1 MNPFRQTTRSATTFR
16 SQPSP
21 RKFRLRLLL
30 LIGLFLL
37 TLVCSLGWGW
47 EHAAVH
53 AQNPAADTPVTSPN
67 TGIDKV
73 PAPPQSSGEAAAK
86 DPDVSDAIKKGG
98 VVEPLAAG
106 QYVLEFNRSPVV
118 GNRLRLRSIY
128 DETRLRFTRPRAWK
142 PKSAKLQLRFR
153 HSPALYATRS
163 NLTAYVNGASV
174 GSLPL
179 NKKQGEI
186 GSAIF
191 DVPPDIIQ
199 DYNEVV
205 LAALQ
210 NNSPTCTQDPFDPS
224 LWTEILPDSKLVF
237 DFQPQPIALNFSHYP
252 YPIFDNL
259 SLEPNQLAY
268 LLPNAMD
275 EPWLTA
281 TTRFQTSVGRF
292 AQYRPLNTRLLTA
305 IDQMKPN
312 ERLVIIGTPK
322 TQPALSQLTLPL
334 ALKEGQFQD
343 EQKKV
348 LPNDAGVVMLTTTA
362 DKSHPVLVVT
372 GNSPEGVAKAVQ
384 FLIQSRDRQLGTGQA
399 IVVRQV
405 NEVPAPPSR
414 EWAGYIPTAN
424 NFQLK
429 NLTTFDNKPYQD
441 MTVRGAD
448 APVMEFDFR
457 ALPDDQFATG
467 NFINLN
473 YSYSPQVNPLT
484 SLVEV
489 QLDGLA
495 LTGKKLDSVTGGSHE
510 TLRVALPEDRIK
522 PNSKI
527 RIRFQLDPRE
537 RRSCNRALDQQ
548 LWGTVHADTSFELNR
563 TNVAQVP
570 DLKLLQFGF
579 PFTAPQDLSKTAIV
593 LPDAPTTTDLAL
605 LFEVSARLG
614 RLSQSESLK
623 LDVFRAS
630 KLPTQTRSDRHLV
643 AIGTRKTFPLPEAL
657 QSEGFTLQ
665 DAFRRQRDKS
675 QVQTLPDA
683 EGLVKEIVSPWNR
696 DRVLLLLS
704 GQTSTGL
711 DYVRD
716 LLNRDFLFF
725 QLREDTV
732 LIDAGEPSPNPYD
745 PNAYTLEFLQQAKQK
760 QQISEMNL
768 VSRLLQTLRAS
779 WYVLAPG
786 FVIAALLL
794 YAIAQSY
801 LGRLHKK

>member
-1 MNPFRQTTRSATTFR
+1 MNPRTTHFASLCNRATLRRFC
-16 SQPSP
+16 
-21 RKFRLRLLL
+21 LRLLP
-30 LIGLFLL
+30 IALFLV
-37 TLVCSLGWGW
+37 TLVCSLSLDWQRPT
-47 EHAAVH
+47 V
-53 AQNPAADTPVTSPN
+53 AQSSPDTSVNPSA
-67 TGIDKV
+67 GIDKV
-73 PAPPQSSGEAAAK
+73 PAPPQVAGEAAAK
-86 DPDVSDAIKKGG
+86 DPDVSDAGKKGI

-142 PKSAKLQLRFR
+142 PKAAKLQLRFR

-186 GSAIF
+186 GSAIYTI
-191 DVPPDIIQ
+191 PPDLIQ
-199 DYNEVV
+199 DNNEVV
-205 LAALQ
+205 IAALQ

-237 DFQPQPIALNFSHYP
+237 DFQPQPIALNFSRYP

-268 LLPNAMD
+268 LLPNTID
-275 EPWLTA
+275 ESWLTA
-281 TTRFQTSVGRF
+281 TTRFQTNVGRF

-305 IDQMKPN
+305 IDQMQPN

-322 TQPALSQLTLPL
+322 TQPTLAQLTLPL
-334 ALKEGQFQD
+334 SLKDGQVRD
-343 EQKKV
+343 DKKNV
-348 LPNDAGVVMLTTTA
+348 LPNDAGVLMLTTTP
-362 DKSHPVLVVT
+362 DKRHSVLVIT
-372 GNSPEGVAKAVQ
+372 GNNADGVAKAVQ
-384 FLIQSRDRQLGTGQA
+384 FLIQPRDRQLGTGQA
-399 IVVRQV
+399 IVVHQV
-405 NEVPAPPSR
+405 TDVPAPAPR
-414 EWAGYIPTAN
+414 EWSGYLPTAN

-429 NLTTFDNKPYQD
+429 DLTTFDNKPYED

-457 ALPDDQFATG
+457 APPDDQFATG

-473 YSYSPQVNPLT
+473 YSYSPQVNPLN
-484 SLVEV
+484 SLIEV

-495 LTGKKLDSVTGGSHE
+495 LIGKKLDSITGASHE

-527 RIRFQLDPRE
+527 RVRFQLDPRE

-563 TNVAQVP
+563 ANVVQVP
-570 DLKLLQFGF
+570 DLKLLQFGY
-579 PFTAPQDLSKTAIV
+579 PFASPQDLSKTAIV
-593 LPDAPTTTDLAL
+593 LPDNPSTSDLAL
-605 LFEVSARLG
+605 LFEMSARLG
-614 RLSQSESLK
+614 RLSQSESVK
-623 LDVFRAS
+623 LDVFRAD
-630 KLPTQTRSDRHLV
+630 KLPTAVRSDRHLI
-643 AIGTRKTFPLPEAL
+643 AIGTREQFPLPDAL

-665 DAFRRQRDKS
+665 ESFRRQRGQS

-696 DRVLLLLS
+696 DRVLLMLS
-704 GQTSTGL
+704 GQTKAGL
-711 DYVRD
+711 DHVRD

-725 QLREDTV
+725 QLREDTT
-732 LIDAGEPSPNPYD
+732 LIDAADPDPNPYN

-760 QQISEMNL
+760 QQLSQTSWL
-768 VSRLLQTLRAS
+768 DRFLQTLRVS
-779 WYVLAPG
+779 WFILAPG

-801 LGRLHKK
+801 LGRLGKK

>member
-1 MNPFRQTTRSATTFR
+1 MNPRTTHFASLFDRGTRRFC
-16 SQPSP
+16 
-21 RKFRLRLLL
+21 LRLLP
-30 LIGLFLL
+30 IALFLI
-37 TLVCSLGWGW
+37 TLVCSLGLGW
-47 EHAAVH
+47 QQATV
-53 AQNPAADTPVTSPN
+53 AQSPPEAPVTSPN
-67 TGIDKV
+67 AGIDKV
-73 PAPPQSSGEAAAK
+73 PAPPQSAGEAAAK
-86 DPDVSDAIKKGG
+86 DPDVSDAAKKGAI
-98 VVEPLAAG
+98 VAPLAAG

-142 PKSAKLQLRFR
+142 PKAAKLQLRFR

-186 GSAIF
+186 GSAIY
-191 DVPPDIIQ
+191 DIPPDLIQ
-199 DYNEVV
+199 DNNEVV
-205 LAALQ
+205 IAALQ

-237 DFQPQPIALNFSHYP
+237 DFQPQPIALNFSRYP
-252 YPIFDNL
+252 YPIFDDL

-268 LLPNAMD
+268 LLPNAID
-275 EPWLTA
+275 ESWLTA
-281 TTRFQTSVGRF
+281 TTRFQTNVGRF

-305 IDQMKPN
+305 IDQMQPN
-312 ERLVIIGTPK
+312 ERLVVVGTPK
-322 TQPALSQLTLPL
+322 TQPALAQLKLPL
-334 ALKEGQFQD
+334 SLKDGQVRD
-343 EQKKV
+343 DKKNV
-348 LPNDAGVVMLTTTA
+348 LPNDAGVLMLTTTP
-362 DKSHPVLVVT
+362 DKRHPVLVVT
-372 GNSPEGVAKAVQ
+372 GNGSDGVAKAVQ

-405 NEVPAPPSR
+405 TDVPAPSPR
-414 EWAGYIPTAN
+414 EWSGYLPIAN

-429 NLTTFDNKPYQD
+429 NLTTFDNQPYED

-484 SLVEV
+484 SLIEV

-495 LTGKKLDSVTGGSHE
+495 LVGKKLDSVTGASHE

-527 RIRFQLDPRE
+527 RVRFQLDPRE

-548 LWGTVHADTSFELNR
+548 LWGTIHADTSFDLNR
-563 TNVAQVP
+563 TNVVQVP
-570 DLKLLQFGF
+570 DLKLLQFGY
-579 PFTAPQDLSKTAIV
+579 PFASPQDLSKTAIV
-593 LPDAPTTTDLAL
+593 LPDRPSTNDLAL
-605 LFEVSARLG
+605 LFEISARLG
-614 RLSQSESLK
+614 RLSQSESVK
-623 LDVFRAS
+623 LDVFRAN
-630 KLPTQTRSDRHLV
+630 KLPTTVRSDRHLV
-643 AIGTRKTFPLPEAL
+643 AIGTREQFPLPDAL

-665 DAFRRQRDKS
+665 ESFRRQRGQS

-696 DRVLLLLS
+696 DRVLLMLS
-704 GQTSTGL
+704 GQTRAGL
-711 DYVRD
+711 DHVRD

-732 LIDAGEPSPNPYD
+732 LIDAADPDPNPYN

-760 QQISEMNL
+760 QQLSQTSWL
-768 VSRLLQTLRAS
+768 DRFLQTLRVS
-779 WYVLAPG
+779 WFILAPG
-786 FVIAALLL
+786 FVVAALLL

-801 LGRLHKK
+801 LGRLGKK

>member
-1 MNPFRQTTRSATTFR
+1 MHPTRFSMFR
-16 SQPSP
+16 SLRSLTLRQSY
-21 RKFRLRLLL
+21 LRLLVP
-30 LIGLFLL
+30 IALFLFA
-37 TLVCSLGWGW
+37 LVGSLSWGW
-47 EHAAVH
+47 EYATVQAQSPAVN
-53 AQNPAADTPVTSPN
+53 APVTSPSA
-67 TGIDKV
+67 GIDKA
-73 PAPPQSSGEAAAK
+73 PAPPQASGEAAAK
-86 DPDVSDAIKKGG
+86 DPDVADAAKKGT

-128 DETRLRFTRPRAWK
+128 DEARLRFTRPRAWK
-142 PKSAKLQLRFR
+142 PKAAKIQLRFR

-163 NLTAYVNGASV
+163 NLTAYINGASV

-186 GSAIF
+186 GSAVYDI
-191 DVPPDIIQ
+191 PPDLIQ
-199 DYNEVV
+199 DNNEVV
-205 LAALQ
+205 IAALQ

-237 DFQPQPIALNFSHYP
+237 DFQPQPIALNFSRYP

-268 LLPNAMD
+268 LLPNAID

-281 TTRFQTSVGRF
+281 TTRFQTNMGRF

-305 IDQMKPN
+305 IDQMQPN
-312 ERLVIIGTPK
+312 ERLVIVGTPK
-322 TQPALSQLTLPL
+322 MQPALSQLTLPL
-334 ALKEGQFQD
+334 SLKDGQVRDNKQN
-343 EQKKV
+343 V
-348 LPNDAGVVMLTTTA
+348 LPNDVGVLMLTTTP
-362 DKSHPVLVVT
+362 DKRHSVLVIT
-372 GNSPEGVAKAVQ
+372 GNSADGIAKAVQ
-384 FLIQSRDRQLGTGQA
+384 FLNQSRDRQLGTGQA

-405 NEVPAPPSR
+405 TDVPTPSPR
-414 EWAGYIPTAN
+414 EWAGYLPTDSR
-424 NFQLK
+424 FQLK
-429 NLTTFDNKPYQD
+429 NLTTFDNKPYED
-441 MTVRGAD
+441 ITVRGAD

-484 SLVEV
+484 SLIEV

-495 LTGKKLDSVTGGSHE
+495 LAGKKLDSVTGGLHE

-527 RIRFQLDPRE
+527 RVRFQLDPRE

-563 TNVAQVP
+563 ANVAQVP
-570 DLKLLQFGF
+570 DLKLLQFGY
-579 PFTAPQDLSKTAIV
+579 PFASPQDLSKTAIV
-593 LPDAPTTTDLAL
+593 LPDAPTPSDLAL
-605 LFEVSARLG
+605 LFETSARLG
-614 RLSQSESLK
+614 RLSQSESVK
-623 LDVFRAS
+623 LEVFRAS
-630 KLPTQTRSDRHLV
+630 KLPTAARGDRHLV
-643 AIGTRKTFPLPEAL
+643 VIGTRATFPLPEAF
-657 QSEGFTLQ
+657 QAEGFTLQ
-665 DAFRRQRDKS
+665 DAFRRQRGQS

-704 GQTSTGL
+704 GQTSAGL
-711 DYVRD
+711 NHVRD

-732 LIDAGEPSPNPYD
+732 LIDAADPDPNPYN

-760 QQISEMNL
+760 QQLSQTSWL
-768 VSRLLQTLRAS
+768 DRFLQTLRVS
-779 WYVLAPG
+779 WFILAPG

-794 YAIAQSY
+794 YAVAQSY
-801 LGRLHKK
+801 LGRLHKQ